1 MKSLNTVLSL
11 VVVATLLTFIGCG
24 GGSEETAKDK
34 AMKLLT
40 SKTWTVQ
47 SVTVPPST
55 ATESADWQNFTV
67 QFSNTNMTT
76 ARLSYGC
83 RRCMAIG
90 NLYFKR

>member
-47 SVTVPPST
+47 SVTVPIST
-55 ATESADWQNFTV
+55 ATDDSMWQNFTV

-76 ARLSYGC
+76 AEVSYRC
-83 RRCMAIG
+83 RQMYGHRELI
-90 NLYFKR
+90 L